1 MRMRTVLV
9 AAMAILAMALGLTA
23 QTSAAPPE
31 QVELDDFAPLFADV
45 EDGLGLFVNIS
56 RDDYC
61 EWVDGGFVG
70 PPPVDQTISVQLKE
84 TGKGAVVASFE
95 GDLSIE
101 LWRFDP
107 DVPPLVDPCVDTDAQ
122 SGPWAT
128 GTAHVQ
134 ANDNDF
140 DGSHTRTNSFGV
152 RGQGTVED
160 ASGGTWHF
168 SWTDRLQIT
177 KDDEFRERVANFNLH
192 PIG

>member
-1 MRMRTVLV
+1 MRKRGVLV
-9 AAMAILAMALGLTA
+9 AVLAVFALGLTA
-23 QTSAAPPE
+23 QTAAAPPE
-31 QVELDDFAPLFADV
+31 RVELNDFFPLFADV
-45 EDGLGLFVNIS
+45 EDGLGLFVNIG
-56 RDDYC
+56 RDDLC
-61 EWVDGGFVG
+61 AWADGGFAG
-70 PPPVDQTISVQLKE
+70 PPPVDQTVSVKLNE

-107 DVPPLVDPCVDTDAQ
+107 DVPPLVDPCVDTDEQ

-128 GTAHVQ
+128 GTAFVQ

-160 ASGGTWHF
+160 ASGGTWHL
-168 SWTDRLQIT
+168 SWTTRYT
-177 KDDEFRERVANFNLH
+177 VSKEDEFTARIEKFNLH
-192 PIG
+192 PVG

>member
-1 MRMRTVLV
+1 MRRRTALI
-9 AAMAILAMALGLTA
+9 AALALALGLTA

>member
-1 MRMRTVLV
+1 MRRRTALV
-9 AAMAILAMALGLTA
+9 AALALLALGLTA

-31 QVELDDFAPLFADV
+31 QVELDDFAPTFVDV
-45 EDGLGLFVNIS
+45 GDGLGLFVNIG

-61 EWVDGGFVG
+61 AWVEGGFMG
-70 PPPVDQTISVQLKE
+70 PPPVDETVSFQLNE
-84 TGKGAVVASFE
+84 TGTGAVVASFQ

-101 LWRFDP
+101 LWRFDS
-107 DVPPLVDPCVDTDAQ
+107 DVLVDPCVDTDAQ

-128 GTAHVQ
+128 GSAHVQ

-140 DGSHTRTNSFGV
+140 DGSGTRTNSFGV

-168 SWTDRLQIT
+168 SWTNRLQNT
-177 KDDEFRERVANFNLH
+177 KDGEFRERAANFNLH

>member
-1 MRMRTVLV
+1 MRRRTALV
-9 AAMAILAMALGLTA
+9 TALALLTLGLTA

-45 EDGLGLFVNIS
+45 DDGLGLFVNIT

-61 EWVDGGFVG
+61 AWVDGGFIG
-70 PPPVDQTISVQLKE
+70 PPPVDKTISVQLNE
-84 TGKGAVVASFE
+84 TGKGAVVASFQGE
-95 GDLSIE
+95 LSIE

-140 DGSHTRTNSFGV
+140 DGSRTRTNSFGV

-168 SWTDRLQIT
+168 SWANRLQIT
-177 KDDEFRERVANFNLH
+177 KDDEFRERAANFNLH

>member
-1 MRMRTVLV
+1 
-9 AAMAILAMALGLTA
+9 
-23 QTSAAPPE
+23 
-31 QVELDDFAPLFADV
+31 VELDDFAPLFADV
-45 EDGLGLFVNIS
+45 GDGLGLFVNIG

-61 EWVDGGFVG
+61 AWVEGGFIG
-70 PPPVDQTISVQLKE
+70 PPPVDKTISVKLKE
-84 TGKGAVVASFE
+84 TGKGAVVASFQ

-128 GTAHVQ
+128 GSAYVE

-140 DGSHTRTNSFGV
+140 DGSRTRTNSFGV

-168 SWTDRLQIT
+168 SWTNRLQIA
-177 KDDEFRERVANFNLH
+177 KDDEFRERAVNFTLH